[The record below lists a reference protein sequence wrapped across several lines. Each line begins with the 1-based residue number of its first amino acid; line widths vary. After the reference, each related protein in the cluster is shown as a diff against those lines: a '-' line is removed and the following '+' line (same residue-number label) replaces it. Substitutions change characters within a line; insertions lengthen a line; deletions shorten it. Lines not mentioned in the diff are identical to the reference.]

1 MAVDTLFEQ
10 YGRLS
15 QHLFEILAG
24 KTLWVLSNF
33 LRSSIGNDSPTAVA
47 TFWA

>member
-15 QHLFEILAG
+15 KHLFEILSG
-24 KTLWVLSNF
+24 KTLWVLGNF
-33 LRSSIGNDSPTAVA
+33 LWCPIGYYSASTVA
-47 TFWA
+47 PFWA